1 MWEQKD
7 AGEAEVG
14 NSTRKVIASWCALC
28 HQWRGLLWVTG
39 GSWKEMEIL
48 QIKKFATGRA
58 DLPLGKLYEGY

>member
-1 MWEQKD
+1 MVKRKVKMWEQKD

-39 GSWKEMEIL
+39 GVLEGNGD
-48 QIKKFATGRA
+48 FA
-58 DLPLGKLYEGY
+58 D